1 MGGFSSRL
9 PQTLRWIK
17 TMPVPC
23 FFIHQNRMALKDIL
37 VLAFADRRG
46 CCGGIR

>member
-9 PQTLRWIK
+9 PQTVRWIK
-17 TMPVPC
+17 TMPMTC
-23 FFIHQNRMALKDIL
+23 FGIHQNRMAIEDIL

-46 CCGGIR
+46 CYGGIR